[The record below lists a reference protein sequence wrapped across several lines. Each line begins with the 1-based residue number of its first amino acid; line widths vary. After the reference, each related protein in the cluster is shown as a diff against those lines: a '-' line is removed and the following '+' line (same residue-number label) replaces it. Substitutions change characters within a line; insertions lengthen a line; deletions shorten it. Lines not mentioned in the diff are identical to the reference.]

1 MLKKLG
7 IRRKYC
13 VLLALRTPFETAR
26 NLINAVF
33 LKLAFDAIGNS
44 DKNQLLRIFL
54 LFCAENVLLY
64 AYNGTIWRFFATF
77 YAKIQKKLKILII
90 EKLLKKP
97 METID
102 KLASGDV
109 LTRLNSDCHMA
120 CAIYGEPWNLVF
132 LCNGIANLLVSSILF
147 CLLNWKLYLIVMAFV
162 IPHVLISS
170 YVLAPAQYRIQN
182 KLQKLSAELVDMYEA
197 YLNLADLVYLYNC
210 SDFLLQKME
219 IKNAK
224 IRNLNIRRAIINGIS
239 AAIIPLFG
247 LSGYL
252 VLVLCGAHQIT
263 AGLIT
268 FGTLMYTC
276 QLRGGILPASM
287 MIINSISNISMNKA
301 GLKRIKEL
309 MES

>member
-1 MLKKLG
+1 MLKELG
-7 IRRKYC
+7 IKKQYC

-44 DKNQLLRIFL
+44 DKNQLLNIFL

-90 EKLLKKP
+90 ENLLKKT

-147 CLLNWKLYLIVMAFV
+147 CLLNWKLFLIVMAFV

-170 YVLAPAQYRIQN
+170 YVLAPAQYGIQN
-182 KLQKLSAELVDMYEA
+182 KLQKLSAELVDMYES
-197 YLNLADLVYLYNC
+197 YLNLADLVFLYDC
-210 SDFLLQKME
+210 SDFLLKKME
-219 IKNAK
+219 NKNTE

-239 AAIIPLFG
+239 AAILPLFG

-252 VLVLCGAHQIT
+252 VLMLCGAHQIT

-268 FGTLMYTC
+268 FGTLMYAC
-276 QLRGGILPASM
+276 QLRGGILPTSM
-287 MIINSISNISMNKA
+287 MIINSFSNISMNKA
-301 GLKRIKEL
+301 GMKRIQEL
-309 MES
+309 L